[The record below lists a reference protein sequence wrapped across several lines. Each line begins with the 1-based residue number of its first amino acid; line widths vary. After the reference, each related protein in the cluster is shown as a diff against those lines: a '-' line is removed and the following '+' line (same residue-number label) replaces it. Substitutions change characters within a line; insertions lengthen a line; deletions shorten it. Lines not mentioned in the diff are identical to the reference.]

1 MAALQLVPAR
11 YYARFCEVLKDL
23 GCDCEPLIRAAGVA
37 REELRNPDGRL
48 KMEQVEA
55 LLEAAEVATGRSD
68 LALELGRALKLTSHS
83 TVSYGILSSPTVGY
97 ALRLVARYFS
107 LILPAFRMRYACDDQ
122 TMRVTLVPRWALSRA
137 ALTFHLELI
146 AACLHWE
153 VRDLV
158 EGEMP
163 FYDLHLSI
171 ESPPHAARYDA
182 FREQRT
188 EFGSRARPGFHMRW
202 PAEMAARPLAQADPM
217 ALKQAEARCNE
228 MVDKAK
234 ATGNVAAWV
243 GMMLREASGGPPSRA
258 ELATSLNLSSRTLDR
273 YLEKEGASFREL
285 NKRARH
291 IRACDLLGEHR
302 LSVTQIAY
310 ELGYSDPS
318 NFARAFRQEM
328 GMSPSAWQ
336 ARASGQS
343 LASHA

>member
-1 MAALQLVPAR
+1 MSALQLVPAR
-11 YYARFCEVLKDL
+11 YYARFCEVLNDL
-23 GCDCEPLIRAAGVA
+23 RCDCEPLIQAAGIA
-37 REELRNPDGRL
+37 RQELQSPDGSL
-48 KMEQVEA
+48 TMAQVEG
-55 LLEAAEVATGRSD
+55 LLEAAEAATGRSD

-107 LILPAFRMRYACDDQ
+107 LILPSFRMRYACDDQ
-122 TMRVTLVPRWALSRA
+122 SMRVTVVPRWALSRA
-137 ALTFHLELI
+137 ALAFHLELI

-163 FYDLHLSI
+163 FYDLHFSL
-171 ESPPHAARYDA
+171 EAPPHAARYDA

-188 EFGSRARPGFHMRW
+188 QFGSRARPGFQMRC

-234 ATGNVAAWV
+234 ATGNIAAWV

-258 ELATSLNLSSRTLDR
+258 ELASSLNLSSRTLDR
-273 YLEKEGASFREL
+273 YLKKEGASFREL
-285 NKRARH
+285 SNRALH
-291 IRACDLLGEHR
+291 HRACDLLGEDR
-302 LSVTQIAY
+302 LSMTQIAY
-310 ELGYSDPS
+310 ELGYADPS
-318 NFARAFRQEM
+318 NFARAFRQEV
-328 GMSPSAWQ
+328 GVSPTAWQ
-336 ARASGQS
+336 ARASG
-343 LASHA
+343 